1 MKITLSKALTK
12 RLLDMPETGMGYQ
25 RVDIVFDDGTV
36 LPGAIVLNASVV
48 DVPDLMASKK
58 ICDFRMSCNQ

>member
-1 MKITLSKALTK
+1 MKITLSEALTK

-48 DVPDLMASKK
+48 DVPDSMANKK
-58 ICDFRMSCNQ
+58 ICDFRISCNQ